1 MPDQPPARAAGG
13 GGRSSRS
20 RSKAQG
26 SSEAPLMSLLDLAGR
41 RWLLRI
47 MWELREEQLR
57 FGELRMRCDRMSQ
70 SVLTTRLAEM
80 TSAMLVSLDQDAGY
94 RLTPLAS
101 ELVAITSELDQWA
114 HRWAHECADRLAEP
128 R

>member
-13 GGRSSRS
+13 GGRSSGSRSRS

-70 SVLTTRLAEM
+70 SVLTTRLAE
-80 TSAMLVSLDQDAGY
+80 
-94 RLTPLAS
+94 
-101 ELVAITSELDQWA
+101 
-114 HRWAHECADRLAEP
+114 P